1 VAGLF
6 FSKWC
11 NTIFFLYAYHQLIS
25 ERERNEH
32 VGMIIRNVREM
43 QRTSERLRLTGKR
56 IGVVPTMGF
65 LHEGHLSLIRVAKM
79 KADAVITTLFV
90 NPTQFGPH
98 EDFSRYPR
106 AFENDLALA
115 SSAGTD
121 YLFAPEAALMYPTG
135 YSTYVNVEGITDLLE
150 GKARPGHFRGVA
162 TVVAKLFNVT
172 KPNIAVF
179 GQKDAQQVAVIR
191 RMVRDLNFDVEL
203 FIAPTVREADGL
215 AMSSRNSY
223 LSTGQ
228 RTEAPVLFKALKF
241 AEQSVKQGERESAA
255 LLDAMRRLVTENSSG
270 LVDYIS
276 FADNYDLHELEK
288 LQSGQSVLVSM
299 AVKFGTTRLIDNIVI
314 LV

>member
-1 VAGLF
+1 
-6 FSKWC
+6 
-11 NTIFFLYAYHQLIS
+11 
-25 ERERNEH
+25 
-32 VGMIIRNVREM
+32 MIIRNVREM
-43 QRTSERLRLTGKR
+43 QRTSERLRAAGKR

-90 NPTQFGPH
+90 NPAQFGPN

-115 SSAGTD
+115 TAAGTD

-135 YSTYVNVEGITDLLE
+135 YSTYVNVEGITDVLE
-150 GKARPGHFRGVA
+150 GKSRPGHFRGVA
-162 TVVAKLFNVT
+162 TVVAKLFNLT

-191 RMVRDLNFDVEL
+191 RMVKDLNFDVDL
-203 FIAPTVREADGL
+203 FVAPTVREADGL
-215 AMSSRNSY
+215 AMSSRNTY
-223 LSTGQ
+223 LSPEQ
-228 RTEAPVLFKALKF
+228 RAEAAVLFKALKLT
-241 AEQSVKQGERESAA
+241 EQNVKLGERDCSV
-255 LLDAMRRLVTENSSG
+255 LLDAMRKLISENSSG
-270 LVDYIS
+270 QVDYIS
-276 FADNYDLHELEK
+276 LADNYDLHEVEK
-288 LQSGQSVLVSM
+288 LQSGQSVLISM